1 MANYSLILQKL
12 EDRLEIALDTSTDNP
27 IYEEHT
33 VRIIRDLLSSI
44 ETTKRIKREKDF
56 DDSVPF
62 VNRR

>member
-1 MANYSLILQKL
+1 MANYNLILLKL
-12 EDRLEIALDTSTDNP
+12 ENRLETALDTDTDNP

-56 DDSVPF
+56 DDSVQF
-62 VNRR
+62 VSHR